1 VKSLERITFC
11 HIHDVYQLLE
21 MLWTPEMKRYQ
32 LVIIDSLAT
41 LFLPIRGD
49 AFNDCMYIKMT
60 YHQLIKPSSAEN
72 IWGMDTLRLNPTL
85 CFCLYCS
92 HQFTEQSGQ

>member
-1 VKSLERITFC
+1 VKGLERITFC

-21 MLWTPEMKRYQ
+21 MLWTSEMKRYK

-49 AFNDCMYIKMT
+49 AFNDCMYINRIDESLT
-60 YHQLIKPSSAEN
+60 SS
-72 IWGMDTLRLNPTL
+72 L
-85 CFCLYCS
+85 
-92 HQFTEQSGQ
+92 